1 MHTALKPHCLLV
13 HSLLTSLCRH
23 SKDIDNRRLLWHG
36 TSVAVVA
43 AILKSGLRIMPHS
56 GGRVGRGI
64 YLASEHSKSAGYGAC
79 VRERVAVGAW
89 ARMTY
94 LLGHGC
100 ISSADV
106 VHLNSC
112 RVSFFAVGSV
122 TVGKQQLGIMFLVE
136 AALGKEHHIKR
147 DDSSL
152 KAPPKGFDSVVAQGQ
167 EDPDPKKNVTIKI
180 DGKPVVVPQGEPVRR
195 AEYSSSSFGQT
206 EWLVYQE
213 SQARLRYLLTFDL
226 SWN

>member
-1 MHTALKPHCLLV
+1 M
-13 HSLLTSLCRH
+13 
-23 SKDIDNRRLLWHG
+23 
-36 TSVAVVA
+36 
-43 AILKSGLRIMPHS
+43 
-56 GGRVGRGI
+56 
-64 YLASEHSKSAGYGAC
+64 
-79 VRERVAVGAW
+79 
-89 ARMTY
+89 
-94 LLGHGC
+94 
-100 ISSADV
+100 
-106 VHLNSC
+106 HLNSC